1 MKISKLTAS
10 LLTST
15 AVFAGVL
22 VAQGQAKD
30 VSASSKLRVDYS
42 SNLRQKAGTDAK
54 IIGGLSVGS
63 TYTYDKTEQ
72 ASGYTWYEIGDNQWV
87 ANAGAT
93 SVGGQVKVN
102 YAANKRVGPSTSNK
116 IAGGFYPGQVLTF
129 SDTKQANG
137 YTWYKVG
144 TDAWVASA
152 GVSEYFGSQTATP
165 ATAATPTTQTT
176 TATTQAPAATQTTP
190 ATSNAAAT
198 TATKTT
204 ATTPAT
210 SATTTQTTTATQTPS
225 TTTTTAAKTTT
236 PAASTATVTAA
247 TGRVKTTVSSNLR
260 SGAGTSYGV
269 SGTLPAGTVRSYTAT
284 ATANGYTWY
293 KVGANAW
300 VAGATPYYGTA
311 ATTTTT
317 QAATPAKQSN
327 TSSSYTSQAT
337 SNTTASN
344 TTTNTASQATTTTS
358 TGSKTSSDSAGNA
371 YAWGQCTWYVKSV
384 ASWAGNH
391 WGNGGQWGAS
401 AAAEGFTVN
410 HTPSVGSIVV
420 VAGGQNFGGWTAAAG
435 YGHVAYVVGVSG
447 NSITVQQGGTGFS
460 NPGGPNTQ
468 TVSGASNFTYIHR

>member
-22 VAQGQAKD
+22 VAQGQSKN

-63 TYTYDKTEQ
+63 SYTYDKTEQ

-93 SVGGQVKVN
+93 AVSGQVKVN
-102 YAANKRVGPSTSNK
+102 YAANKRVGPSTGHK
-116 IAGGFYPGQVLTF
+116 IVGSFYPGQVLTF
-129 SDTKQANG
+129 TETQKANG

-144 TDAWVASA
+144 TNAWIASA
-152 GVSEYFGSQTATP
+152 GASEYTNGQTTVATTTAAPAAQATTTAATQATTAQAPVAAKTATP
-165 ATAATPTTQTT
+165 AATAS
-176 TATTQAPAATQTTP
+176 TQASQPVSQA
-190 ATSNAAAT
+190 
-198 TATKTT
+198 
-204 ATTPAT
+204 
-210 SATTTQTTTATQTPS
+210 
-225 TTTTTAAKTTT
+225 TTTTASVATTKAPATQAATTT
-236 PAASTATVTAA
+236 AAPAAQATTTAA
-247 TGRVKTTVSSNLR
+247 SGRVKTNVASNLR

-269 SGTLPAGTVRSYTAT
+269 AGTLPAGSVRSYTAT

-300 VAGATPYYGTA
+300 VAGATPYYGNA

-317 QAATPAKQSN
+317 PAKTTTASQSN
-327 TSSSYTSQAT
+327 ASANYSSPAT
-337 SNTTASN
+337 SNASN
-344 TTTNTASQATTTTS
+344 TTSQATTTTATS
-358 TGSKTSSDSAGNA
+358 NGSKTSSDAAGNA

-384 ASWAGNH
+384 APWAGNH
-391 WGNGGQWGAS
+391 WGNGGQWGSS

-410 HTPSVGSIVV
+410 RTPSVGSIVV
-420 VAGGQNFGGWTAAAG
+420 VAGGQNFGGWTAAPG

-447 NSITVQQGGTGFS
+447 NTITVQQGGTGFS